1 MTLALGIGV
10 NAVAFSV
17 TSAVFVRPLQYKD
30 AESLVSITQ
39 FLPALNASLVPQR
52 VFAAWRDES
61 RLFED
66 LAAYSRTGSSFNL
79 SGDTGPVR
87 FTARRVS
94 PGFLTML
101 AGRPALGRFFE
112 PEDGRAGAP
121 GVAVLSHGLWTRR
134 FGGDGDVIGRN
145 VTLDGASF
153 TVIGVAPRGFRFP
166 GATEPAI
173 FVPMR
178 AREAGS
184 VGLFFVDVV
193 GRLDP
198 GVTATQAALAL
209 QSISDGHVEQVPGD
223 LRDLLTGAQVRVRPL
238 QDVLMGNAAE
248 VVPILA
254 GVALLVVMIAGVNV
268 ANLQLGRMRARQ
280 REISVRTALGATR
293 LAMVRKMLVENLLL
307 SALGGVAALLLV
319 HWSAGWAA
327 ALLSQV
333 LPYPED
339 VRIDAWV
346 LVATL
351 VTVGVLGIASGLAPA
366 LAATRQDRTLAMT
379 SSASGTWSTPGRDG
393 RLLLIGEVALTVVL
407 LVAAGLLMRSL
418 QNLTA
423 IPPGFDPRN
432 IQTARLSLP
441 GARYPE
447 GSQQLALFRQLLEE
461 VRALPGVES
470 AAAATSL
477 PVIGT
482 AMSSPWTVDHPSTAD
497 GVPIQANVDAVS
509 AGYFHTLGIPL
520 LAGRGFGPGDA
531 DGSQPVAIVTDGFAR
546 RFSASE
552 SLLGGRIRR
561 GEGDRTSGDWLTVV
575 GIVGD
580 VRHRDPDG
588 EVTPQ
593 VYRPLPQISPGSVFL
608 AARTAPGA
616 PSMVAG
622 LRSRVRAARRRPAA
636 LQRGDHGAATREARD
651 HRANRRD
658 DRGRFRGAGPD
669 PGHGRDVL
677 GGRALDGGA
686 AARAGDTGGARSGP
700 PRYSEGYRRPDSP
713 DHDAGPGNRVA
724 DRPGVEP
731 PRGRLPLRNIARGSG
746 DPAGGGPARLRR
758 HPGRDGAR
766 GQTGDA
772 TRREPD
778 PERRSELTAP
788 VGWLGPSK
796 HRPAWRHARAAANRA
811 VRVRNAGAP
820 VGRDSHDSGS
830 ANSGSA
836 NGFRTCTDPNF
847 CPWLKSSE

>member
-1 MTLALGIGV
+1 MVTLALGIGV

-17 TSAVFVRPLQYKD
+17 TSAVLVRPLQYKD
-30 AESLVSITQ
+30 PESLVSITQ

-66 LAAYSRTGSSFNL
+66 LAAYSRAGSSFNL

-87 FTARRVS
+87 VTARRVS

-209 QSISDGHVEQVPGD
+209 QSIGDGHVEQVPGD

-293 LAMVRKMLVENLLL
+293 LAMVRQILVENLLL

-351 VTVGVLGIASGLAPA
+351 VTVGVVGIASGLAPA

-509 AGYFHTLGIPL
+509 AGYFDTLGIPL

-552 SLLGGRIRR
+552 SLLGGRVRR

-622 LRSRVRAARRRPAA
+622 LRSRVRALDDDLPLYNVATMEQRLARLVTTERTGAMTVAAFAALALILATVGMYSVVARWMAERRHELGIRVALGAGRPAI
-636 LQRGDHGAATREARD
+636 LKVTV
-651 HRANRRD
+651 
-658 DRGRFRGAGPD
+658 GRILRITM
-669 PGHGRDVL
+669 L
-677 GGRALDGGA
+677 GLGIGL
-686 AARAGDTGGARSGP
+686 
-700 PRYSEGYRRPDSP
+700 
-713 DHDAGPGNRVA
+713 
-724 DRPGVEP
+724 
-731 PRGRLPLRNIARGSG
+731 
-746 DPAGGGPARLRR
+746 
-758 HPGRDGAR
+758 
-766 GQTGDA
+766 
-772 TRREPD
+772 
-778 PERRSELTAP
+778 LTAP
-788 VGWLGPSK
+788 LSSRLVAAFLYGIS
-796 HRPAWRHARAAANRA
+796 PADPVTLLAVALLVCAVTLAATAPAARRA
-811 VRVRNAGAP
+811 MRLDVSRILNA
-820 VGRDSHDSGS
+820 DQ
-830 ANSGSA
+830 N
-836 NGFRTCTDPNF
+836 
-847 CPWLKSSE
+847 